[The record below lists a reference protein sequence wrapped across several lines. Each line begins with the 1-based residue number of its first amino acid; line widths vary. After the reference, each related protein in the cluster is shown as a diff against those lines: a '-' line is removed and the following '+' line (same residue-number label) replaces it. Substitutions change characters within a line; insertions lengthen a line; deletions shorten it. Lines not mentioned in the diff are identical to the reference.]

1 MITAY
6 KRNKD
11 EIKFVT
17 LDDDD
22 LGTAAFIYKN
32 GKQIAGNMIRETE
45 LKFHQKKRAELK
57 SIGIEID
64 MEQST
69 VLEDKQGCLSHH
81 DIDLSVDQSSLID

>member
-6 KRNKD
+6 ERNGD

-17 LDDDD
+17 MDDDD

-45 LKFHQKKRAELK
+45 LKFHQKKRAELRC
-57 SIGIEID
+57 IGIEID
-64 MEQST
+64 MEQSS
-69 VLEDKQGCLSHH
+69 VLEDKQGCLSHQAS
-81 DIDLSVDQSSLID
+81 DL